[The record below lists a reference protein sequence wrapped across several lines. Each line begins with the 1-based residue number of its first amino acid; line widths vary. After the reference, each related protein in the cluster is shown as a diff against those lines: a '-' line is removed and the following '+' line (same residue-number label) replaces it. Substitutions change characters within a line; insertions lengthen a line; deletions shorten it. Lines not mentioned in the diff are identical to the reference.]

1 MFFIFVPFFFLF
13 KIIYNRKAYFL
24 NYNLQTNEKK
34 KEILYHPI
42 YPSLR
47 LLKTNPFCL
56 FPRLNP
62 TPLLPLTQRLNQ
74 TKCQKV
80 WVFKTFSTCCHL
92 LLYMACYFLLLNEI
106 FSSMFL
112 TFSN

>member
-62 TPLLPLTQRLNQ
+62 TTLLPLTQRLNQ